1 VFKSDFH
8 EFIHRAVFLALSFI
22 MVSKESLKCLIFTE
36 NFFGMFNDFIA
47 RSYHMLPPFTVCVL
61 CRNTQGVLQ
70 INYSAAAKKLINKTT
85 RK

>member
-1 VFKSDFH
+1 M
-8 EFIHRAVFLALSFI
+8 I
-22 MVSKESLKCLIFTE
+22 SLLVVTI
-36 NFFGMFNDFIA
+36 FNDFIA